1 MSSKIK
7 KLFISVIVIFSFSI
21 ILSACGD
28 TGGGGAPK
36 AGGATKESRE
46 EALRKLGTLQDE
58 NQKDDSKK
66 K

>member
-1 MSSKIK
+1 MKSRIK
-7 KLFISVIVIFSFSI
+7 KMFISVIIIFSFSI

-46 EALRKLGTLQDE
+46 AALQKLGSLQDE
-58 NQKDDSKK
+58 SQKDDSKK